1 MTGRTLNKNPAFYS
15 PESQKEKR
23 RAEKVLEKE
32 IRIEN
37 FQNLARDIKLQIQKG
52 EQTNPKQDKLKEFTQ
67 GCIIIKFQKTSEK
80 EKS

>member
-1 MTGRTLNKNPAFYS
+1 M
-15 PESQKEKR
+15 
-23 RAEKVLEKE
+23 EKE